1 MARGWEPSLALVAL
15 SGASFLCFSG
25 PYVINAACLA
35 HLYQSCSSAGVCA
48 YRVIRDCALVSITHA
63 GAYALVFVSDL
74 VCVYIYMRVC
84 VWREREKRERQ
95 RRRQRNIHR

>member
-25 PYVINAACLA
+25 PYVIIAACLA

-48 YRVIRDCALVSITHA
+48 YVDCSGNTRLCLGIDYACGCVCARV
-63 GAYALVFVSDL
+63 
-74 VCVYIYMRVC
+74 
-84 VWREREKRERQ
+84 RE
-95 RRRQRNIHR
+95 